1 MADNVVQ
8 MPAPLSDR
16 EKIVKLAGM
25 FRDHVS
31 LLDKQKA
38 TTAEMIRACLQRLKS
53 PDSRK
58 RAEAIKALDELATML
73 EKNND

>member
-1 MADNVVQ
+1 MADSVVQ

-31 LLDKQKA
+31 LLNQQKA
-38 TTAEMIRACLQRLKS
+38 TTAEMIRACLQRLKL

>member
-25 FRDHVS
+25 FREHVT
-31 LLDKQKA
+31 LLGQQKA